1 MRTSS
6 TSEQSN
12 LTQTQVGLRQM
23 LEGKDLLAAPA
34 KSQDRSHAAPAPK
47 VAESQIKGMVNQ
59 VMQLRCYLKAKL
71 KPMRRLKPSQRRQ
84 PGASLRIPRVTR
96 ARSTFVASS
105 ISLIG
110 CRNGGKCPFSH
121 SNKTP
126 ERTPTPGDQEHQVF
140 LVEPQIGRVILSRI
154 RDKT

>member
-105 ISLIG
+105 ISLISDAETVA
-110 CRNGGKCPFSH
+110 NVPS
-121 SNKTP
+121 
-126 ERTPTPGDQEHQVF
+126 
-140 LVEPQIGRVILSRI
+140 VIPRRLRKGHRPRAIKNTKSFWWNL
-154 RDKT
+154 K